1 MVSASFRPE
10 SEIGGFGFI
19 PSRIQMSNYIEVFR
33 HIPLIRAFL
42 NSLLVSGV
50 VTGGVLFFG
59 SMMGYA
65 LSRLRFKGREVLFGV
80 VLFTMMI
87 PIQMTLIPT
96 YILMVRFHWV
106 NTYWAL
112 IIPYLIN
119 GLGILLFRQY
129 FLTIPQDLIDA
140 ARLDGCT
147 DFRILFR
154 IFWPLSKPALITVGL
169 LTFMTTWNE
178 VLWPLIV
185 IRNRTLMTMPQLVAV
200 FTVGGQSEGMLG
212 IKLAAS
218 TLLAL
223 PIVLAYS
230 FFQRHFIESVAS
242 TGLKG

>member
-1 MVSASFRPE
+1 MFRIKRLFIYLVLTFFTVVFLYPFLWMVSASFRPE

-19 PSRIQMSNYIEVFR
+19 PSKIQISNYIEVFR

-65 LSRLRFKGREVLFGV
+65 LSRLRFKGREVLFMV
-80 VLFTMMI
+80 ILFTMMI

-129 FLTIPQDLIDA
+129 FLTIPRTSSMLPGWMGA
-140 ARLDGCT
+140 AIFAFFSGYSG
-147 DFRILFR
+147 LF
-154 IFWPLSKPALITVGL
+154 
-169 LTFMTTWNE
+169 
-178 VLWPLIV
+178 
-185 IRNRTLMTMPQLVAV
+185 
-200 FTVGGQSEGMLG
+200 QS
-212 IKLAAS
+212 
-218 TLLAL
+218 
-223 PIVLAYS
+223 PP
-230 FFQRHFIESVAS
+230 
-242 TGLKG
+242 